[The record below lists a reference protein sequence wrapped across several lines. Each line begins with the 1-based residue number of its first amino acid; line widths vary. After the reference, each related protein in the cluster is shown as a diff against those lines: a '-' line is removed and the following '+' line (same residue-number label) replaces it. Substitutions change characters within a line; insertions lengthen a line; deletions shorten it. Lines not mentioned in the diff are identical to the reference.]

1 MGEPEDPC
9 KLVSFI
15 RSDVLGRVP
24 LFPDGDK
31 HEPQQHGVGDAQD
44 GVDEACNVVVL
55 LAPLGGDQ
63 ALHQHQ
69 PSNCNYRRYS
79 DNHEAGEDAHY
90 WEPPSR
96 AGLLLGSILW
106 AMKEH
111 DAKCRSQ
118 ARTSEKAQ
126 NSGSPTS
133 ENSENSVNAN
143 FREIVKSEVQLRRI
157 PKRRSSQ
164 NSYSTHLD
172 E

>member
-1 MGEPEDPC
+1 MWRPSGWGRAWGEPEDPC

-24 LFPDGDK
+24 LFPDSDK

-44 GVDEACNVVVL
+44 CVDEACNVVVL
-55 LAPLGGDQ
+55 LAALGRDQ

-69 PSNCNYRRYS
+69 PTYCNYRRYS
-79 DNHEAGEDAHY
+79 DYYEAGEDAHY

-96 AGLLLGSILW
+96 AGLLVGSILW

-111 DAKCRSQ
+111 DAKCRWP

-126 NSGSPTS
+126 LRKSY
-133 ENSENSVNAN
+133 
-143 FREIVKSEVQLRRI
+143 FREFGECELHRT

-164 NSYSTHLD
+164 NPPSTHPG

>member
-15 RSDVLGRVP
+15 RSDVLGRFP

-31 HEPQQHGVGDAQD
+31 HEPEQHGVGDAQD
-44 GVDEACNVVVL
+44 CVDEARHVVVL

-63 ALHQHQ
+63 ALHQYQ
-69 PSNCNYRRYS
+69 PTYCNYGRYS
-79 DNHEAGEDAHY
+79 DYEEAGEDAH

-111 DAKCRSQ
+111 DAKCRWQ

-126 NSGSPTS
+126 LRKSY
-133 ENSENSVNAN
+133 
-143 FREIVKSEVQLRRI
+143 FREYPERELRFNGVL
-157 PKRRSSQ
+157 RSS
-164 NSYSTHLD
+164 HIRP
-172 E
+172 

>member
-1 MGEPEDPC
+1 MGEPEDPG

-24 LFPDGDK
+24 LFPDGDQ
-31 HEPQQHGVGDAQD
+31 HEAEQHGVGDAQD
-44 GVDEACNVVVL
+44 CVDEACNVVVL

-63 ALHQHQ
+63 ALHHNQ
-69 PSNCNYRRYS
+69 PTYCNYRRYS
-79 DNHEAGEDAHY
+79 DYQEAGNDAH

-96 AGLLLGSILW
+96 AWLLVGSILW

-111 DAKCRSQ
+111 DAKCRWP

-126 NSGSPTS
+126 LRKSY
-133 ENSENSVNAN
+133 
-143 FREIVKSEVQLRRI
+143 FREIGLGQLLRT
-157 PKRRSSQ
+157 PFGRSSEKLP
-164 NSYSTHLD
+164 STHSG

>member
-1 MGEPEDPC
+1 VGEPEDPGQ
-9 KLVSFI
+9 LVGFI

-44 GVDEACNVVVL
+44 CVDEASYVVVL
-55 LAPLGGDQ
+55 LAPLGGVQ

-69 PSNCNYRRYS
+69 PTYCNYGRYS
-79 DNHEAGEDAHY
+79 DNQEAGDDAHY

-96 AGLLLGSILW
+96 LGLLLGSILW
-106 AMKEH
+106 AMREH
-111 DAKCRSQ
+111 DAKCRWQ

-126 NSGSPTS
+126 TSGSPTS

-143 FREIVKSEVQLRRI
+143 FREIVKSEVQLRRT
-157 PKRRSSQ
+157 PYRRSSQ
-164 NSYSTHLD
+164 NSYSTHSG